1 MDSVWHS
8 VAEAFRRFRIDILAM
23 ANGTGNGK
31 VVSSSEDMPEQ
42 IFEIL
47 CTLMVDVARAAA
59 IRR

>member
-1 MDSVWHS
+1 
-8 VAEAFRRFRIDILAM
+8 M